1 MTTNYFCF
9 TTGGL
14 MKSYTVFTALATLLL
29 ISCSAEAAKD
39 KPINGTIS
47 KVQQDSGKETGSITV
62 KVVAKVKKGD
72 TAAPTATPEEKT
84 FTISESTKI
93 ETVSG
98 KKKDATTSPAK
109 FSELTAGKDV
119 IITSSK
125 NSVESVKITKAK
137 KKKTDA

>member
-1 MTTNYFCF
+1 
-9 TTGGL
+9 